1 MIHGN
6 KMSANFWYNDK
17 NLVDYVYSVVIMKED
32 KVNELIEL
40 KRHYKHD
47 KRRQF
52 IFPGLLSASS
62 DMA

>member
-6 KMSANFWYNDK
+6 KMPAKFWYSDK

-32 KVNELIEL
+32 KVKELIDL
-40 KRHYKHD
+40 KNNYKHD
-47 KRRQF
+47 KKRQF